1 VRHRHGVRTQFGEI
15 AARLS
20 ERQPETEFERGVRT
34 FSVLIMK
41 VIVFLVGF
49 VLMASLLRRRDP
61 LEALLFSVALAVGLT
76 PEFLPMVTTIALA
89 HGAMRMAS
97 HHVIVKHLPAIQ
109 NLGSI
114 DVLCSDKTGTLTT
127 GEMRLVEH
135 LDALGSPSDRVLELA
150 LLNSYYSAGADN
162 PLDAAIL
169 AHVKAPA
176 PSYIKVGELP
186 FDFDRRRLSVML
198 GGSEGY
204 LLVTKGAPESVLPIC
219 SSYEAGGEVLPLDE
233 AARER
238 CLQAP
243 ERLGALGHRVLAV
256 AYKLVDQPSQLA
268 ESKLVLAGFL
278 AFLDPPLDDAGSSIA
293 ALAADG
299 VKVKILTGD
308 SELVARHVC
317 ASVGVDASRVVLGA
331 QVDALDDAGLGRL
344 AEDVQVFARVSPA
357 QKSRIILALRGRGH
371 VVGYLGDGI
380 NDAPA
385 LRNADVGIS
394 AAKGAEVAKDAA
406 DVVLSERSLRVLH
419 EGIVHGRRAFG
430 NVMKYILMGTSSNF
444 GNVISMA
451 AAAVLLPFLPLLPTQ
466 VLLNNFLYDL
476 AQVSIP
482 TDNVDP
488 TFVRKPR
495 RWDLGL
501 VREFMLVMG
510 PVSSGF
516 DLLTF
521 AVLLKLFHS
530 SESMFHTGWFV
541 ESLATQTLVV
551 LVIRTFGNPLASRPS
566 KPLAATVASV
576 VLLGMALPYSP
587 LAGKLGFVPLPA
599 GYLLILACL
608 VAAYL
613 VVTELVKRWLYSR
626 HLGRPRD
633 SSLQGQPDREG

>member
-1 VRHRHGVRTQFGEI
+1 MLQVQESVLTGESLPVEKPPGRDSRVYLGTYVLSGSGVVCVTATGARTQFGEI

-20 ERQPETEFERGVRT
+20 ERQPETEFERGLRT
-34 FSVLIMK
+34 FSVLILR

-204 LLVTKGAPESVLPIC
+204 LLVTKGAPES
-219 SSYEAGGEVLPLDE
+219 VLPLDE

-430 NVMKYILMGTSSNF
+430 NVMKYI
-444 GNVISMA
+444 
-451 AAAVLLPFLPLLPTQ
+451 
-466 VLLNNFLYDL
+466 
-476 AQVSIP
+476 
-482 TDNVDP
+482 
-488 TFVRKPR
+488 
-495 RWDLGL
+495 
-501 VREFMLVMG
+501 
-510 PVSSGF
+510 F
-516 DLLTF
+516 DGHQ
-521 AVLLKLFHS
+521 LKLRERDQHGRRGRAVALPAPAA
-530 SESMFHTGWFV
+530 HTGAAEQLPV
-541 ESLATQTLVV
+541 
-551 LVIRTFGNPLASRPS
+551 RSR
-566 KPLAATVASV
+566 
-576 VLLGMALPYSP
+576 
-587 LAGKLGFVPLPA
+587 AGQH
-599 GYLLILACL
+599 
-608 VAAYL
+608 
-613 VVTELVKRWLYSR
+613 THR
-626 HLGRPRD
+626 
-633 SSLQGQPDREG
+633 